1 MNLGFESETIEF
13 KKTTGELRESI
24 ISIASMLNKHGYGTV
39 YYGVQDN
46 GEIKGQDI
54 GNRTLREI
62 SQAIAN
68 YIKPQIIPTITLE
81 LLDNKNVIKVVS
93 KGYEKPYSAYGKYY
107 IRSADEDRELTP
119 SQLREFM
126 REVKENDEIVQI
138 DASNQDLKFT
148 QLKTLFASKGLTVNN
163 KTFEKNNGLFTSN
176 NKYNLMAELL
186 ADKND
191 VSIKVVT
198 FKDNTKNEIIN
209 RNEYGFK
216 CLIIAMD
223 QVLSYVESLNINR
236 VKLGSHDRQEQKLFD
251 FPCFKEA
258 WQNAC
263 LHTRWS
269 KQNPP
274 AVYIYSDRIE
284 IISTGGLP
292 YDLTIDE
299 FYKGISRPINVK
311 LQKIFGQLGYVEQTG
326 HGVPLIISKYGIQA
340 FDFMDNYLNV
350 TIPLNNI
357 IIKGKEEN
365 YNINV
370 LGLSP
375 KQIIVYKYIAS
386 HPKTTIDELTIECK
400 ISNSYVRKII
410 SQLKN
415 NSFIKRVGSN
425 KNGYWKIIK

>member
-1 MNLGFESETIEF
+1 MNLGFESETIKF

-81 LLDNKNVIKVVS
+81 FLDNKNVIKVVS

-186 ADKND
+186 AD
-191 VSIKVVT
+191 
-198 FKDNTKNEIIN
+198 TKT
-209 RNEYGFK
+209 
-216 CLIIAMD
+216 M
-223 QVLSYVESLNINR
+223 
-236 VKLGSHDRQEQKLFD
+236 
-251 FPCFKEA
+251 
-258 WQNAC
+258 
-263 LHTRWS
+263 
-269 KQNPP
+269 
-274 AVYIYSDRIE
+274 
-284 IISTGGLP
+284 
-292 YDLTIDE
+292 
-299 FYKGISRPINVK
+299 
-311 LQKIFGQLGYVEQTG
+311 
-326 HGVPLIISKYGIQA
+326 
-340 FDFMDNYLNV
+340 
-350 TIPLNNI
+350 
-357 IIKGKEEN
+357 
-365 YNINV
+365 
-370 LGLSP
+370 
-375 KQIIVYKYIAS
+375 
-386 HPKTTIDELTIECK
+386 
-400 ISNSYVRKII
+400 
-410 SQLKN
+410 SQ
-415 NSFIKRVGSN
+415 
-425 KNGYWKIIK
+425 